1 MRQKSGGQYEKTLD
15 KRNSPRLYRIGR
27 SGQAPQGAEILLRI
41 GLFKIR
47 RPQMKIWTSLF
58 IIWLAVNVLSGGDTL
73 AMTLAAAVL
82 LEITTKAIGGQHEE
96 V

>member
-1 MRQKSGGQYEKTLD
+1 
-15 KRNSPRLYRIGR
+15 
-27 SGQAPQGAEILLRI
+27 
-41 GLFKIR
+41 
-47 RPQMKIWTSLF
+47 MKIWTSLF